1 MTAKISTEEK
11 AIIEY
16 VESDRASSVDD
27 VENEKKRYAQIAHTQ
42 MSKKKPS
49 VFDC

>member
-1 MTAKISTEEK
+1 MTAKISAEEK

-27 VENEKKRYAQIAHTQ
+27 VENEKNVMRKLHTR
-42 MSKKKPS
+42 K
-49 VFDC
+49 